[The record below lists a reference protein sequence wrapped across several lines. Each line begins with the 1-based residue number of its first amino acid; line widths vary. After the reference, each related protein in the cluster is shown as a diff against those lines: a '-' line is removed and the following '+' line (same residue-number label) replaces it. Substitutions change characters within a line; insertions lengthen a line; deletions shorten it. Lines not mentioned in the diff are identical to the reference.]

1 MKRLISFLLLLLL
14 FALRSTAQVHV
25 RVDTVSA
32 GLRTVEVNPIVVTGE
47 GHHVRQRDAV
57 TPVRVITA
65 GEIRDRGPASFEQA
79 LPALVPQISMAPNAM
94 GSQIRLNGLSNK
106 YILVL
111 VNGRKLSGDI
121 SNNIDLGR
129 IDMARVRRIE
139 VLDGAASAL
148 YGSDAIAGVINVI
161 TDRPVGELLSATVD
175 TRFSGEGQ
183 QREAVSLDV
192 SAGGFSSQTS
202 YTHEQAD
209 SYRINPLEY
218 IDDDQT
224 ETQESIAPLYTGYRS
239 HFLSE
244 RITFDASA
252 RLSLNAGIEGYY
264 KKTDRPD
271 TSDEV
276 DGGTSYE
283 MRYKGLRWNVGGLY
297 KFSRRK
303 SVQFDF
309 LVDRFRYGKEYDVAT
324 SSYAVGDYVQSKRE
338 KNIEA
343 DVKAVLDLV
352 RRGTTVFGA
361 NYQLFHLM
369 STSGDVDADVYTFA
383 IYGQHEQQLWHRLK
397 FSAGLRLTKHET
409 AGVHLTPKVALNY
422 SPGRFVLRA
431 SYSMGFRSPGLDE
444 LYYRYASTY
453 GSKLQVSFGNT
464 DLSPET
470 SHYVSVGAEYNSGR
484 VLSFGVSGYVN
495 RVRDMILKDYV
506 AVDEAAKAK
515 LLSAFPDLTEADV
528 DGLSQYAQYL
538 NADKGKVMGLQANLR
553 LCPTDDID
561 FTASYSYTYA
571 RECTSD
577 VWQTLDR
584 SIKNTLVVTADY
596 HHSWRN
602 YTLNVNLNGRLQSK
616 TYYNSYEDAPGYGL
630 WNLNTTHTITALRG
644 VLLCPSIGIDNLFD
658 HVDRRIDSDLR
669 KYALYS
675 PGRLLTV
682 GLRIKIL

>member
-1 MKRLISFLLLLLL
+1 MKLLISFSLLLL
-14 FALRSTAQVHV
+14 FTLSSAAQVHV
-25 RVDTVSA
+25 RLDTVSS
-32 GLRTVEVNPIVVTGE
+32 GLRTVEINPIVVTGE
-47 GHHVRQRDAV
+47 GHHIRQRDAV

-65 GEIRDRGPASFEQA
+65 GEIRDRGLASFEQA
-79 LPALVPQISMAPNAM
+79 LPALVPQISMAPNSM

-111 VNGRKLSGDI
+111 VNGRKLSGGI

-129 IDMARVRRIE
+129 INMARVRRIE

-161 TDRPVGELLSATVD
+161 TDRPIGELFSASVD

-183 QREAVSLDV
+183 QREAVSLDI
-192 SAGGFSSQTS
+192 SAGGFTSQTT

-218 IDDDQT
+218 TDDDET
-224 ETQESIAPLYTGYRS
+224 ETQENIAPLYTGYRS

-244 RITFDASA
+244 RITYDANA

-264 KKTDRPD
+264 KITDRPD
-271 TSDEV
+271 TNDEV

-297 KFSRRK
+297 KFTRK
-303 SVQFDF
+303 KSLQFDF

-324 SSYAVGDYVQSKRE
+324 SSYEVGDYVQSKRE

-352 RRGTTVFGA
+352 KQGTTVFGA
-361 NYQLFHLM
+361 NYQLNYLM
-369 STSGDVDADVYTFA
+369 STSGDVDADAYTLAF
-383 IYGQHEQQLWHRLK
+383 YGQHEQKLWGRLK
-397 FSAGLRLTKHET
+397 FTAGLRLTKHET
-409 AGVHLTPKVALNY
+409 AGYHLTPKVGLNF

-484 VLSFGVSGYVN
+484 VISLGLSGYIN
-495 RVRDMILKDYV
+495 LVRDMIVKDYV
-506 AVDEAAKAK
+506 TVDEDAKTM
-515 LLSAFPDLTEADV
+515 LLAAFPDLTGDDV

-538 NADKGKVMGLQANLR
+538 NVDKGKVMGLQANLR
-553 LCPTDDID
+553 FCPTDDVD
-561 FTASYSYTYA
+561 FTAAYSYTYA
-571 RECTSD
+571 RECTSN

-584 SIKNTLVVTADY
+584 SIKNTLILTADY
-596 HHSWRN
+596 HHTWRN

-630 WNLNTTHTITALRG
+630 WNLNTTHTITAIKG
-644 VLLCPSIGIDNLFD
+644 VLLCPSIGVDNIFN
-658 HVDRRIDSDLR
+658 HVDNRIDSDLR